1 MAEINYQLIDFD
13 NRGDLGLKNEPFELF
28 GRMKI
33 DRLNNNW
40 SYEVEIFTHK
50 RTMAFPDERYH
61 LQEINQNGFALGAYD
76 DSNCVGLAIYQK
88 HWNKYLYLKDLKVNR
103 DHRKLGIGNQ
113 LIKEGLR
120 RAVQLG
126 YKGVYAVC
134 QDNNLASCQFYLK
147 IGFQIGG
154 FNDFDYNYTTQS
166 GKSDIYFYLDKNSAR

>member
-1 MAEINYQLIDFD
+1 
-13 NRGDLGLKNEPFELF
+13 K
-28 GRMKI
+28 MKSMTKQTRKI
-33 DRLNNNW
+33 A
-40 SYEVEIFTHK
+40 I
-50 RTMAFPDERYH
+50 
-61 LQEINQNGFALGAYD
+61 LGAG
-76 DSNCVGLAIYQK
+76 SWGTALASTFSM
-88 HWNKYLYLKDLKVNR
+88 N
-103 DHRKLGIGNQ
+103 GNQ

-134 QDNNLASCQFYLK
+134 QDNNLAACQFYLK